1 MSYSRTIWSYITV
14 GALSASVVPLLQFF
28 VGLLK
33 KPPSNLVLPSPLQT
47 CLDNLSAESISGL
60 PYPPVRFLPGVR
72 DVDSP
77 YGRIRIYE
85 WGPEDASRKVVLLHG
100 ISTSS
105 PSLAS
110 VAEKLVQGGC
120 RVMLFD
126 LFGRGWSGGPSDLPY
141 DNRLYATQIFLALAT
156 SPVSWTGKD
165 RSGGRLRFSLVG
177 YSLGGGLA
185 ADFTSWFP
193 DLVQD
198 LVLIAPGGLVRESH
212 ISLRSKIVYS
222 QGYLPEGLLAWWVR
236 RSMQS
241 VESISAED
249 AQSDEAET
257 AISAELPEKLAPHS
271 RMPRLSSGGS
281 IDVNGTVNWQLHNN
295 QGFVSSF
302 MSSIRH
308 APIHGQHAR
317 WALIGQRLNSNRAQ
331 EMHGIVGETHPS
343 ATKKSL
349 VSISSDGPR
358 STDLAT
364 MTREVGLASG
374 AVLLILGADDPIVLE
389 HEIVPDTLRTVGPEN
404 VKVHVVIAAGHEV
417 PMTHA
422 NEVTRT
428 MLDFWSSIRPES

>member
-1 MSYSRTIWSYITV
+1 MSLHRRFWSYVAV
-14 GALSASVVPLLQFF
+14 GALSASALPLVRFF
-28 VGLLK
+28 LHLLK
-33 KPPSNLVLPSPLQT
+33 RTPNSLVFSSPLQT
-47 CLDNLSAESISGL
+47 CLPDLPAESLLKL
-60 PYPPVRFLPGVR
+60 PYPPQGFLPGVR

-77 YGRIRIYE
+77 YGRVRVYE

-110 VAEKLVQGGC
+110 VAEKLVQSGC

-141 DNRLYATQIFLALAT
+141 DSRLCATQIFLALAS
-156 SPVSWTGKD
+156 SPISWTGKA

-193 DLVQD
+193 DLVED

-222 QGYLPEGLLAWWVR
+222 RGYLPEDILAWWVR

-241 VESISAED
+241 VDSVAPED
-249 AQSDEAET
+249 AQSDEVET
-257 AISAELPEKLAPHS
+257 AINAELPERSTPHS
-271 RMPRLSSGGS
+271 GMPRLASGRA
-281 IDVNGTVNWQLHNN
+281 IDVNGTVNWQLNN
-295 QGFVSSF
+295 NKGFVPSF

-317 WALIGQRLNSNRAQ
+317 WALIGRRLTSKKAQ
-331 EMHGIVGETHPS
+331 EMRDTVGKTQTAAPRLGLTPTGE
-343 ATKKSL
+343 
-349 VSISSDGPR
+349 DEPR
-358 STDLAT
+358 STDVAT
-364 MTREVGLASG
+364 AAPGAGLASG
-374 AVLLILGADDPIVLE
+374 AVLLILGANDPIVLK
-389 HEIVPDTLRTVGPEN
+389 HEIVPDTQTAMGQDN
-404 VKVHVVIAAGHEV
+404 VKVHVVAAAGHEV

-422 NEVTRT
+422 AEVSQTI
-428 MLDFWSSIRPES
+428 LDVWSSVKPVS